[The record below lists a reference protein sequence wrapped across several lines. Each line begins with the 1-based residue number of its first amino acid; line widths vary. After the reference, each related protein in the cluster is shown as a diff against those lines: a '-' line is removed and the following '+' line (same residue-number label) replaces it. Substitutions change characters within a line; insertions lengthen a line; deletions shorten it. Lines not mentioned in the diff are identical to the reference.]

1 MSDTPSHLPASSSDH
16 VHHDHAGDHGHG
28 SLKKHVRLYLIIG
41 GILIFMTFFTIAV
54 AYLPL
59 FDFGDKHINIGFG
72 LLIASFKVSLVC
84 LIFMHLNH
92 ERGLIYKVMLF
103 AMVFF
108 AAMMF
113 LFCLAYMDPIHDSFL
128 KP

>member
-1 MSDTPSHLPASSSDH
+1 MSDTHSQTPAAGGDPAGHDDH
-16 VHHDHAGDHGHG
+16 PVDF
-28 SLKKHVRLYLIIG
+28 SKSIRTYLKIG
-41 GILIFMTFFTIAV
+41 AILIGCTFFTIAV
-54 AYLPL
+54 AYLPI
-59 FDFGDKHINIGFG
+59 FDFGDKHLNIGFG
-72 LLIASFKVSLVC
+72 LLIAAFKVSLVC

-103 AMVFF
+103 SMVFF

-113 LFCLAYMDPIHDSFL
+113 LFCLAYMDPVHDSFL